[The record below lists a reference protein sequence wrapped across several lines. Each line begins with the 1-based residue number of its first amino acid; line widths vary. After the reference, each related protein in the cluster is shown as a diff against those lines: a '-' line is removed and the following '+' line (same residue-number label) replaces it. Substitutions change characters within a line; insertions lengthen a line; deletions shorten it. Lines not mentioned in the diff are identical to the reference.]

1 MTEDEDGYFGIETHP
16 AAHDIVI
23 SVAKTIYN
31 RYRQYVERD
40 DVIQECWT
48 WYYSRAEH
56 FNKLF
61 SEENPVQR
69 VINEKRIAWQMRRH
83 AERYARKE
91 KAKKSGYQIGDESFY
106 DTVLL
111 AQLLPH
117 VIASVVDG
125 TVLEQAQNLIND
137 GQPRKPSA
145 PAEGGNLLALL
156 IDIKKA
162 YLKLDVMDK
171 DILIKRYHES
181 FTLEQMA
188 EYLGC
193 ATSTADRRCQS
204 SIRKLQNLLGGESP
218 YQ

>member
-1 MTEDEDGYFGIETHP
+1 MSELHP
-16 AAHDIVI
+16 SFYDLVP
-23 SVAKTIYN
+23 SVAGTIYR
-31 RYRQYVERD
+31 RYRQWVERE
-40 DVIQECWT
+40 DVIQECYAWAMN
-48 WYYSRAEH
+48 RASHYAELL
-56 FNKLF
+56 N
-61 SEENPVQR
+61 EENTIQR

-111 AQLLPH
+111 GQLLPH

-162 YLKLDVMDK
+162 YLKLDIVDK

-193 ATSTADRRCQS
+193 ATSTADRRCKS

>member
-1 MTEDEDGYFGIETHP
+1 MTELHP
-16 AAHDIVI
+16 TFYDLVP
-23 SVAKTIYN
+23 SVAGTIYR
-31 RYRQYVERD
+31 RYRQWVERE
-40 DVIQECWT
+40 DVVQECYAWAMN
-48 WYYSRAEH
+48 RASHYAELL
-56 FNKLF
+56 N
-61 SEENPVQR
+61 EENTIQR

-83 AERYARKE
+83 AERYSRKE

-111 AQLLPH
+111 GQLLPH

-162 YLKLDVMDK
+162 YLKLDIVDK

>member
-1 MTEDEDGYFGIETHP
+1 
-16 AAHDIVI
+16 
-23 SVAKTIYN
+23 
-31 RYRQYVERD
+31 
-40 DVIQECWT
+40 
-48 WYYSRAEH
+48 
-56 FNKLF
+56 
-61 SEENPVQR
+61 
-69 VINEKRIAWQMRRH
+69 MRRH

-91 KAKKSGYQIGDESFY
+91 KAKKSGYLIGDESFY

-111 AQLLPH
+111 GQLLPH
-117 VIASVVDG
+117 VISSVVDG

-145 PAEGGNLLALL
+145 PAEGGNLLAIL

-162 YLKLDVMDK
+162 YLALDVVDK

-188 EYLGC
+188 GYLGC
-193 ATSTADRRCQS
+193 AVSTADRKVQN

-218 YQ
+218 YN

>member
-1 MTEDEDGYFGIETHP
+1 MNSQLHP
-16 AAHDIVI
+16 AFFEIVPA
-23 SVAKTIYN
+23 VATSIYR
-31 RYRQYVERD
+31 RYRQWVERE
-40 DVIQECWT
+40 DVNQELYAWAM
-48 WYYSRAEH
+48 SRADH
-56 FNKLF
+56 FAELLN
-61 SEENPVQR
+61 EENPVQR
-69 VINEKRIAWQMRRH
+69 VINEKRISWQMRRH

-106 DTVLL
+106 DTVVLG
-111 AQLLPH
+111 QLLPH

-145 PAEGGNLLALL
+145 PAEGGNLLAIL

-162 YLKLDVMDK
+162 YLRLDVSDK

-181 FTLEQMA
+181 LTLEELG

-193 ATSTADRRCQS
+193 ATSTADRKVNNA
-204 SIRKLQNLLGGESP
+204 IRRLQNLLGGESP
-218 YQ
+218 WQ